1 MHDFYTVRDC
11 SIQPLKKA
19 IADFSKAIEL
29 DNSYTNAYY
38 FRAMLYH
45 RIRKKDEYIVDYQK
59 DIQLSPDSQA
69 GRLAQRKLE
78 IMTSPDQESQSDDED
93 ELF

>member
-1 MHDFYTVRDC
+1 MLRGNAYLELNSYD
-11 SIQPLKKA
+11 KA

-45 RIRKKDEYIVDYQK
+45 RIRKNDAAVADYQK
-59 DIQLSPDSQA
+59 VVQLSPDTQA

-78 IMTSPDQESQSDDED
+78 ILTSPEQESQSNADD